1 MAGNKKRIVTFESYM
16 NINSW
21 TVVEMKNNEW
31 EFYLNPYL
39 KSVPMSKKLILKQR
53 GFDDMANDNKK
64 KPLSL
69 KEGTVSNDIL
79 YILKEYG
86 SYPENKIADLI
97 PDKKPYTIYR
107 IILRLASEGYILRK
121 KGAEDDYIISLSRL
135 GQDILD
141 VKKYTAATTPRKL
154 TRQGSLSVISMMFD
168 KSIPL
173 GDRDAVLKETHLITK
188 EEIIAQY
195 PKSDKV
201 LCTSRF
207 GGVYYHYGEY
217 IPVFKLG
224 ASMYWVDNAESQ
236 VRDFLAGQIFH
247 KPITKAIFFIDSYEN
262 EANRL
267 LYQPEEDKRNFGKAL
282 RETLELSSCYKK
294 VFLFNTDREG
304 IAHLRLF
311 RSFKENEELFLDS
324 VFEERQRVNDPAD
337 VVDGYID
344 DLKCS
349 VLFSGDIIK
358 IKRIRRMLENGM
370 LDKLNIIGF
379 NFQESFHRTAFAPWP
394 DRVIYNSYSIAEV
407 KEVYRP

>member
-1 MAGNKKRIVTFESYM
+1 MAGNKKRVTFESYM
-16 NINSW
+16 NLNSW
-21 TVVEMKNNEW
+21 TVVEMKKNEW
-31 EFYLNPYL
+31 EFNWNPYL
-39 KSVPMSKKLILKQR
+39 KSVPVSKKLILKQR

-69 KEGTVSNDIL
+69 KSGTVSNDIL

-86 SYPENKIADLI
+86 SYPESKIADLI

-141 VKKYTAATTPRKL
+141 VKKYTTATTPRKL

-168 KSIPL
+168 KSIPQ
-173 GDRDAVLKETHLITK
+173 GDKEEVLKVTRLITK
-188 EEIIAQY
+188 EEIIKQN
-195 PKSDKV
+195 PQSDKV
-201 LCTSRF
+201 LCTSRL
-207 GGVYYHYGEY
+207 GGVYYHFGEY
-217 IPVFKLG
+217 MPVFKLG
-224 ASMYWVDNAESQ
+224 ASMYWVDNAECQ
-236 VRDFLAGQIFH
+236 VKEYLEAQIFH
-247 KPITKAIFFIDSYEN
+247 QPITKAIFFIDSYEK

-267 LYQPEEDKRNFGKAL
+267 LYQPEEDTRNFGKAL

-294 VFLFNTDREG
+294 VFLINTDREG
-304 IAHLRLF
+304 IAQLRLF
-311 RSFKENEELFLDS
+311 RSYKENEELYLES
-324 VFEERQRVNDPAD
+324 VFEEQQREDDPTD
-337 VVDGYID
+337 VVDGTINE
-344 DLKCS
+344 LKCT

-379 NFQESFHRTAFAPWP
+379 NFQESFHRTAFSPWP
-394 DRVIYNSYSIAEV
+394 DRVLYSSYSIAEV
-407 KEVYRP
+407 KEVYKP